1 MTKGKRILFLFLVFV
16 LYIGGA
22 MTLANLAHGYVHVGK
37 AVRTA
42 HGVYH
47 KGYNHTH
54 TRNGSS
60 IGTWNI
66 PRLRAGVTSHIIIKI
81 TS

>member
-1 MTKGKRILFLFLVFV
+1 MTKGKGILFLFVLVA
-16 LYIGGA
+16 I
-22 MTLANLAHGYVHVGK
+22 TLANPAHAYVHVGK
-37 AVRTA
+37 TAGTA

-54 TRNGSS
+54 TRNGSP
-60 IGTWNI
+60 IGTWDI

>member
-1 MTKGKRILFLFLVFV
+1 MTKGKRILFLFVLA
-16 LYIGGA
+16 LYIWGA

-37 AVRTA
+37 AVRTV

-54 TRNGSS
+54 TRNGPS

-66 PRLRAGVTSHIIIKI
+66 PRLRAGLTSNIIIKI

>member
-1 MTKGKRILFLFLVFV
+1 MTKGKRILFLFVLV
-16 LYIGGA
+16 LYIWGA
-22 MTLANLAHGYVHVGK
+22 MALANLAHGYVHVGK
-37 AVRTA
+37 AVRAA

-54 TRNGSS
+54 IRNRSS

-66 PRLRAGVTSHIIIKI
+66 PRLRAGVTSQIIIKI